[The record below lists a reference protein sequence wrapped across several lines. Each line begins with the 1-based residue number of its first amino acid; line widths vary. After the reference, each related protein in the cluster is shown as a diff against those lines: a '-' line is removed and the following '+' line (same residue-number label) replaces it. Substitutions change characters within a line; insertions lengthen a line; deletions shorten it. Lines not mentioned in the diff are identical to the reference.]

1 MAALIPHVLAAF
13 LRSDR
18 GWRSRKVK
26 VSTAVP
32 PAKVAPPF
40 GAQRFPDLR
49 EQTGRQGLR
58 QDGDEAGNRQRT

>member
-26 VSTAVP
+26 VSTA
-32 PAKVAPPF
+32 AKVAPPF